1 MSWFSIDI
9 LKLDI
14 LMHLNITTRR
24 GMGAIRW
31 TPLAEHPKISQN
43 QARIALTALNYGRLL
58 VSQRE
63 TRTDLFRRVS
73 DAAECLAQGQKEF
86 SVSDWSMT
94 VGGMELPVWPW
105 SIESSEQLAK
115 AKVYVARLQGSKAGS
130 LSLNLKTAWGQ
141 ELILTPVAALLLIC
155 VLSKELNDHER
166 IRLGETLLALNR
178 HWGSP
183 EAASR
188 LGSDQKAFESAL
200 PTLLT

>member
-1 MSWFSIDI
+1 MDI

-14 LMHLNITTRR
+14 LMHLNITTRHGR
-24 GMGAIRW
+24 GAIRW

-43 QARIALTALNYGRLL
+43 QARIALTVLNYGRLL

-73 DAAECLAQGQKEF
+73 DAAERLAQGQKGF
-86 SVSDWSMT
+86 SVNDWSMT

-115 AKVYVARLQGSKAGS
+115 AKVYVARLQGSKAGT

-141 ELILTPVAALLLIC
+141 ELILTPVAALLPIC

-188 LGSDQKAFESAL
+188 VGSDQKAFESAF

>member
-24 GMGAIRW
+24 GRGAIRW

-43 QARIALTALNYGRLL
+43 QARIALTVLNYGRLL

-73 DAAECLAQGQKEF
+73 DAAERLAQGQKGF
-86 SVSDWSMT
+86 SVNDWSMT

-115 AKVYVARLQGSKAGS
+115 AKVYVARLQGSKAGT

-141 ELILTPVAALLLIC
+141 ELILTPVAALLPIC

-188 LGSDQKAFESAL
+188 VGSDQKAFESAL